1 MGPEHRL
8 PTPPQECLAEPQ
20 ILARAP
26 GTDSRWRALETV
38 PLVRLK
44 ADPLEGF
51 FPHLPS
57 LVPPKHPLPR
67 PLPPTPSTALGQGD
81 SGCLLQQ

>member
-1 MGPEHRL
+1 MGPERRL
-8 PTPPQECLAEPQ
+8 PAPPQECLAEP
-20 ILARAP
+20 
-26 GTDSRWRALETV
+26 LETV

-57 LVPPKHPLPR
+57 LVPPEHPLPH
-67 PLPPTPSTALGQGD
+67 PCLPPPAWLWGRVTQAASSSSEGV
-81 SGCLLQQ
+81 